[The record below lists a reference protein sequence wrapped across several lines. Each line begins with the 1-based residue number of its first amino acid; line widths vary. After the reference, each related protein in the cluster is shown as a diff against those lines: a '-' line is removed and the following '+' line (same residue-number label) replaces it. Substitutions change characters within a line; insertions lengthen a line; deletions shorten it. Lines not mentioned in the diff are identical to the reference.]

1 MAILVTNNI
10 LHLEGSC
17 RGSAPTRVLIFHKRF
32 LKFCAMLD
40 IRYCLFGFKLVLMTL
55 GIECI
60 TCLEQFSPP
69 RILKFVVRLVPAV
82 NLLRSGT
89 VDVL

>member
-10 LHLEGSC
+10 LHFEGSC
-17 RGSAPTRVLIFHKRF
+17 RGSALTRVLIFHKRF

-40 IRYCLFGFKLVLMTL
+40 MRYFLFGFKLVLMTL

-60 TCLEQFSPP
+60 TCFEQFYTASDPE
-69 RILKFVVRLVPAV
+69 IFGK
-82 NLLRSGT
+82 
-89 VDVL
+89 VDPTCYSSSFRYC